1 VVARSQFRGTLKR
14 RTYLAH
20 AASGFAVG
28 CEVFAANDPEQPCGT
43 VVQVAPSP
51 EGDGGVDALVSL
63 QIAATEH
70 PLRVMPAA
78 PAGAADGIALQ
89 LLPLPYPL
97 LDDI

>member
-1 VVARSQFRGTLKR
+1 MARSQFRGTLKR

-20 AASGFAVG
+20 ADHGFAVG
-28 CEVFAANDPEQPCGT
+28 SEVFAANDPEQPCGT

-51 EGDGGVDALVSL
+51 EGSGVDALVSL

-70 PLRVMPAA
+70 ALRVV
-78 PAGAADGIALQ
+78 PAGAADGADGIALQ